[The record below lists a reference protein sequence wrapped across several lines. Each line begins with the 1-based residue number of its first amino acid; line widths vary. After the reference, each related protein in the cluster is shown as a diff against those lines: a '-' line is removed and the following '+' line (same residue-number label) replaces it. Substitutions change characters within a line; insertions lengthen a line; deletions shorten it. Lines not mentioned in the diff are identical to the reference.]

1 MKIFV
6 GYDHRGVKMAYKLI
20 EKLIED
26 GHEVNE
32 PFDANSEN
40 DNYPVIAKTVCEK
53 VLETKGSVGILICG
67 TGIGM
72 AMASNRFNGIR
83 AVLAQSEADA
93 YFARRHEDANV
104 LVLAAGYSDGIKEVT
119 SCNRKAGRM
128 LNVFLSTDYEGGRHI
143 KRVSLLDKI
152 AEG

>member
-20 EKLIED
+20 EKLVDD
-26 GHEVNE
+26 GHDVNE

-40 DNYPVIAKTVCEK
+40 DDYPVIAKTVCER
-53 VLETKGSVGILICG
+53 VLKNKGSFGILICG

-72 AMASNRFNGIR
+72 AVAANRFSGIR

-93 YFARRHEDANV
+93 YFSRRHEDANV

-119 SCNRKAGRM
+119 ACNRKVARM
-128 LNVFLSTDYEGGRHI
+128 VDTFLNTGFEAGRHI
-143 KRVSLLDKI
+143 KRVALLDKI
-152 AEG
+152 AKE

>member
-20 EKLIED
+20 EKLIND

-32 PFDANSEN
+32 PFDANTEN
-40 DNYPVIAKTVCEK
+40 DDYPEIAKVVCEK
-53 VLETKGSVGILICG
+53 VLKTKGSIGLLICG

-72 AMASNRFNGIR
+72 AIAANRFEGIR
-83 AVLAQSEADA
+83 AVLSQSEADA

-104 LVLAAGYSDGIKEVT
+104 LVFAAGYSDGLKEVT
-119 SCNRKAGRM
+119 SCNRKATRM
-128 LNVFLSTDYEGGRHI
+128 VDTFINTKFEAGRHI
-143 KRVSLLDKI
+143 KRVALLDNI
-152 AEG
+152 AKD

>member
-6 GYDHRGVKMAYKLI
+6 GYDHRGVKMVYKLI
-20 EKLIED
+20 EKLVDD
-26 GHEVNE
+26 GHDVNE

-40 DNYPVIAKTVCEK
+40 DDYPVIAKTVCEK
-53 VLETKGSVGILICG
+53 VLKNKDSFGILICG

-72 AMASNRFNGIR
+72 AVAANRFEGIR

-119 SCNRKAGRM
+119 ACNRKAARM
-128 LNVFLSTDYEGGRHI
+128 VDTFLNTGFEAGRHI
-143 KRVSLLDKI
+143 KRVALLDKI
-152 AEG
+152 AKE

>member
-6 GYDHRGVKMAYKLI
+6 GYDHRGVKLAYKLI

-26 GHEVNE
+26 GHDVNE
-32 PFDANSEN
+32 PFDNNSEN
-40 DNYPVIAKTVCEK
+40 DDYPVIAKMVCEK
-53 VLETKGSVGILICG
+53 VKKTKGSVGILICG

-72 AMASNRFNGIR
+72 AVAANRFEGIR

-104 LVLAAGYSDGIKEVT
+104 LVLSAGYNDGVKEVV
-119 SCNRKAGRM
+119 SCNRKAARM
-128 LNVFLSTDYEGGRHI
+128 VDTFLNTGFEAGRHI
-143 KRVSLLDKI
+143 KRVALLDKI
-152 AEG
+152 ANE

>member
-20 EKLIED
+20 EKLVDD
-26 GHEVNE
+26 GYDVNE
-32 PFDANSEN
+32 PYDKSSEN
-40 DNYPVIAKTVCEK
+40 DDYPVIAKAVCEK
-53 VLETKGSVGILICG
+53 VLKTKDSVGILICG

-72 AMASNRFNGIR
+72 AVAANRFDGVR

-104 LVLAAGYSDGIKEVT
+104 LVFAAGYSDGIKEVT
-119 SCNRKAGRM
+119 SCNRKAARM
-128 LNVFLSTDYEGGRHI
+128 VDTFLNTGFESGRHI
-143 KRVSLLDKI
+143 KRVELLDKI
-152 AEG
+152 VKD

>member
-20 EKLIED
+20 EKLVDD

-40 DNYPVIAKTVCEK
+40 DDYPVIAKAVCEK
-53 VLETKGSVGILICG
+53 VLGTKGSVGLLICG

-72 AMASNRFNGIR
+72 AMAANRFNGIR
-83 AVLAQSEADA
+83 AVLSQSEADA

-104 LVLAAGYSDGIKEVT
+104 LVLAAGYGDGVKEVT
-119 SCNRKAGRM
+119 SCNRKAARM
-128 LNVFLSTDYEGGRHI
+128 VNVFLSTDFEGGRHV
-143 KRVSLLDKI
+143 KRVSLLDNVSKK
-152 AEG
+152 